1 MPSSSLVVASLQKIT
16 QSLQRKRCVGLL
28 AVGSR
33 ALACQRGFAGRT
45 SAASEPASMADSAR
59 GAFLLFEG
67 VDKSGKST
75 QSRGLVEY
83 LSGDQVSTAATSSA
97 VSCSTSSLVMVEED
111 VGELRATP
119 PSSHLLL
126 CKMPLLQACSAA
138 PQQHSQLSDH
148 GKVLNRLQALLLFAG
163 TAPAARASGVAPL
176 SRSRRSGHWEA
187 DLPVPQKGAG
197 AGPCCCPPP
206 VCCQPACRQVCT

>member
-1 MPSSSLVVASLQKIT
+1 MPSSSLVVASLQKVT

-75 QSRGLVEY
+75 QCRGLVEY

-97 VSCSTSSLVMVEED
+97 VSCSTSSLVMMEED

-119 PSSHLLL
+119 PSSQSYFARCH
-126 CKMPLLQACSAA
+126 CSKQCCTAA
-138 PQQHSQLSDH
+138 AQSAVRSWEGAEPS
-148 GKVLNRLQALLLFAG
+148 AG
-163 TAPAARASGVAPL
+163 STAV
-176 SRSRRSGHWEA
+176 RRY
-187 DLPVPQKGAG
+187 
-197 AGPCCCPPP
+197 GPCCQGQWSCSAFQIEKIRPLGG
-206 VCCQPACRQVCT
+206 